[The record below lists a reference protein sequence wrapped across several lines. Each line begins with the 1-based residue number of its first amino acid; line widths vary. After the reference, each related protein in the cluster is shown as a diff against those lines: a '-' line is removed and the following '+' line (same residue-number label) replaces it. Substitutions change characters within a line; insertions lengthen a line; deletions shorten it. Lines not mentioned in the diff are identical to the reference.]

1 MEGLVNLGATC
12 AINSLIQMLF
22 RLNRFKEIIL
32 NSDEKEGTL
41 TFELKNLF
49 ECMGNNQTVS
59 PNRFINN
66 FYILFKGIFN
76 KFEQNDICELYLFVI
91 QKIHDEM
98 CYDNNNINKSYCN
111 IFEEHNYKIACHNN
125 FKTSKIYDLLQG
137 SYMNTIECIGCG
149 NINKNFEP
157 FIYIGLDI
165 EDNSSI
171 SELLLKHF
179 TSETRSK
186 DNWKCDKCN
195 NNCNYNKT
203 SIIWKCPDI
212 LFISLNRFK
221 EIIKKNLEIVN
232 INKQLIY
239 NRTYNLHGIGYHH
252 GMLEG
257 GHYNAICKNST
268 NFYYYDD
275 NNVGIITDLEPLLK
289 SNNSYLICYES

>member
-1 MEGLVNLGATC
+1 
-12 AINSLIQMLF
+12 MLF

-32 NSDEKEGTL
+32 NLDAKEGTL

-76 KFEQNDICELYLFVI
+76 KFEQNDICELYLFII
-91 QKIHDEM
+91 QKIHDEI
-98 CYDNNNINKSYCN
+98 CIDNNNINKSYCN

-171 SELLLKHF
+171 SELLLKHYIEVSHLCDENKDLF
-179 TSETRSK
+179 ESK
-186 DNWKCDKCN
+186 
-195 NNCNYNKT
+195 
-203 SIIWKCPDI
+203 
-212 LFISLNRFK
+212 FK
-221 EIIKKNLEIVN
+221 EKILKDHLEDYKKFIMFDTEDQYPNNWNDTMKKEKQREIRKIVN
-232 INKQLIY
+232 RNRENIKSLIIQQTT
-239 NRTYNLHGIGYHH
+239 RDKIK
-252 GMLEG
+252 ML
-257 GHYNAICKNST
+257 N
-268 NFYYYDD
+268 
-275 NNVGIITDLEPLLK
+275 
-289 SNNSYLICYES
+289 